1 MPLIP
6 VPVLIVAAGLKRK
19 NESNDSMRTA
29 PKSFVLVP
37 IAIPR
42 IRQAR
47 VSFAILYNRIYRA

>member
-6 VPVLIVAAGLKRK
+6 MPVLIVAEGLKRG

-29 PKSFVLVP
+29 PKPFALVQ

-47 VSFAILYNRIYRA
+47 VSFATRYNRIYRA